1 MERYICIHGHFYQP
15 PRENPWLEAIELQ
28 DSAYPYHDWNDRIT
42 AECYAPNSVA
52 RIVDSSNRII
62 KLINNYA
69 RISFNFGPTLLIWL
83 EDHAPDVYAA
93 ILDADRDSQQRFSGH
108 GSALA
113 QVYNHVIMP
122 LASSRDRK
130 TQIRWGI
137 GDFIK
142 RFRRAPE
149 GMWLAETAVDLETLE
164 LLAEEDIRFVILAP
178 HQAARFRPV
187 GERQWNVVNGEAI
200 DPSRA
205 YRQVLPSGRTI
216 ALFFYD
222 GPIARAVAFEGVLSQ
237 GERFV
242 DKLMGGFADGRDWPQ
257 LVHIATDG
265 ESYGHHHRFGD
276 MALAYALEQIE
287 TKQLARLTN
296 YGEFL
301 EKYPPAFEVEIADR
315 SSWSCAHGI
324 DRWWSD
330 CGCNSGAHPDWN
342 QKWRTPLRN
351 ALDGLRDAV
360 MPLWQQRA
368 AEYFKNIWFARDSY
382 IELILDRSAQST
394 KRFFD
399 RHAARPLTGAEK
411 IGALKLLEL
420 QRHLLLMYTS
430 CGWFFDDITG
440 IETVQVMQFS
450 GRAVQLAEELFGDAY
465 EERFVERL
473 AEARSN
479 LSEHGDGK
487 DIYNKLIRPARVD
500 WERVG
505 AHYAVSS
512 LFEAI
517 PDPARVYCYLAE
529 RKQFQTF
536 VAGKAKLAV
545 GEVIL
550 RSEIT
555 GETIALSFGALHL
568 GDHNVNGGVR
578 PSLGEGIESYLA
590 RELAEPFLRADFAE
604 VLRLMDRRFG
614 ESNYSLRSLFHDE
627 QRKLIE
633 QILHAALAETES
645 SFRQIYDQRA
655 PLLRFLHSLNIPQP
669 SALRGPAELVINGD
683 LRRQLEHEE
692 IDTER
697 VKQLLEAAAAES
709 ITLDSATLEYTYRMT
724 LERLAAAFAQ
734 EPQLVRLDRL
744 NRAAEALALLPFT
757 VNLWKV
763 QNHFYRT
770 MQRFPGADRPTQD
783 WDEGGR
789 NEWIRCLREA
799 GEKLA
804 VRVF

>member
-28 DSAYPYHDWNDRIT
+28 DSAYPYHDWNERIT

-52 RIVDSSNRII
+52 RIVDGDNRII

-69 RISFNFGPTLLIWL
+69 RISFNFGPTLLSWL
-83 EDHAPDVYAA
+83 EAKAPDVYEA

-122 LASSRDRK
+122 LANSRDRK

-137 GDFIK
+137 GDFTK

-149 GMWLAETAVDLETLE
+149 GIWLAETAVDLETLE
-164 LLAEEDIRFVILAP
+164 LLAEHDIRFVILAP
-178 HQAARFRPV
+178 HQAARVRPI
-187 GERQWNVVNGEAI
+187 GERPWRSVNGEAM

-205 YRQVLPSGRTI
+205 YRQVLPSGRVI

-242 DKLMGGFADGRDWPQ
+242 DKLMGGFSDARDWPQ

-276 MALAYALEQIE
+276 MALAFALEQIE
-287 TKQLARLTN
+287 SRQLARLTN

-301 EKYPPAFEVEIADR
+301 EKHPPAFEVEIADKT
-315 SSWSCAHGI
+315 SWSCAHGI

-330 CGCNSGAHPDWN
+330 CGCNSGSHAAWN
-342 QKWRTPLRN
+342 QQWRTPLRN

-360 MPLWQQRA
+360 APLWQRRA
-368 AEYFKNIWFARDSY
+368 AEFFKNIWFARDCY
-382 IELILDRSAQST
+382 IDVILDRSERST
-394 KRFFD
+394 DTFFE
-399 RHAARPLTGAEK
+399 RHAARPLTGAER
-411 IGALKLLEL
+411 ISALKLLEL

-430 CGWFFDDITG
+430 CGWFFDDISG
-440 IETVQVMQFS
+440 IETVQIMQFA
-450 GRAVQLAEELFGDAY
+450 GRAVQLAEELFGDSH
-465 EERFVERL
+465 EERFTERL
-473 AEARSN
+473 AGARSN
-479 LSEHGDGK
+479 LPDYGDGK
-487 DIYNKLIRPARVD
+487 DIYDKLVRPARID

-512 LFEAI
+512 LFNAMADHASI
-517 PDPARVYCYLAE
+517 YCYRAD
-529 RKQFQTF
+529 RKNLQTF
-536 VAGKAKLAV
+536 AAGKAKLAV
-545 GEVIL
+545 GEVL
-550 RSEIT
+550 LSSEIT
-555 GETIALSFGALHL
+555 GETAALSFGALHL

-578 PSLGEGIESYLA
+578 PSLGEAVESYLA
-590 RELAEPFLRADFAE
+590 RELAEPFMRADFAE

-614 ESNYSLRSLFHDE
+614 ESNYSLRSLFRDE

-633 QILHAALAETES
+633 QILQSALAETET
-645 SFRQIYDQRA
+645 FYRQIYDQRA
-655 PLLRFLHSLNIPQP
+655 PLLRFLNSLNMPQP

-683 LRRQLEHEE
+683 LRKQLEQDE
-692 IDTER
+692 IDLER
-697 VKQLLEAAAAES
+697 VQRLLAAATAES
-709 ITLDSATLEYTYRMT
+709 IALDTATLEFAYRKT
-724 LERLAAAFAQ
+724 LERIAEAIAQ
-734 EPQLVRLDRL
+734 EPQLARLERL
-744 NRAAEALALLPFT
+744 NRAAGALSLLPFT

-763 QNHFYRT
+763 QNYLYQT
-770 MQRFPGADRPTQD
+770 MQRYPAADRPPF
-783 WDEGGR
+783 GGNDGIK
-789 NEWIRCLREA
+789 NEWNRYLKEA

-804 VRVF
+804 VRVL